1 MYQISYSIRMINELE
16 NDLVKNEKR
25 WNKVYFTAIIVSL
38 IFTVGVAF
46 GECDFV
52 SENNDQLNA
61 LYISMCSAYFL
72 LSITYTVTIIFL
84 RKNMR
89 ELLEGDENLDAER
102 KSVLY

>member
-1 MYQISYSIRMINELE
+1 MINELE

-52 SENNDQLNA
+52 SENND
-61 LYISMCSAYFL
+61 
-72 LSITYTVTIIFL
+72 
-84 RKNMR
+84 
-89 ELLEGDENLDAER
+89 
-102 KSVLY
+102 